1 MLYSRSDNTV
11 TIYLPDRNKN
21 RDSAGR
27 AITTGVYSCATR
39 TGRLEPLA
47 ALPPRYFCDQ
57 FSARMNMNSA
67 IEPTDSASG
76 EFINM
81 AGERYY
87 AIHHV
92 DKMAPFFIS
101 VVSNSDHWLF
111 ISSNGGLTAGRVSPD
126 TALFPYLTVDK
137 IHGSQTHTG
146 SKTLLRV
153 NTDEALHE
161 WEPFNL
167 EHDGRYRLTRNLYK
181 NTLGNKLC
189 FEEINHDLQLAF
201 EYTWA
206 TSETYGFVRQCKLS
220 NLGGRDTRIEL
231 VDGLQNILPAGTPLL
246 AQTTKSN
253 LVDAYKWNELDAAT
267 GLAFFTLFSGI
278 SDRAEPCE
286 SLKATTV
293 FSLGLENPG
302 ILLSSE
308 QLEQFRLGSPLTPE
322 TRKRGIRG
330 AYLVSTALELAPA
343 ASSEWQ
349 IVADIER
356 SQSQAVDLRRQL
368 QDPAALAASIERS
381 ISQGSDELGRIMARA
396 DGFQA
401 SEEETVSVHHYANVL
416 FNILRG
422 GAFDDQ
428 YRVPAGDFAHTVEM
442 FNRNVFQRHRDMLE
456 SLPQQVEFGQLLSTI
471 RAQGDRQ
478 LERLAYE
485 YLPITFGR
493 RHGDPSRPWNHF
505 TIRLK
510 DAQGNR
516 LLSYEGNWRDIFQ
529 NWEALA
535 LSYPEFIENIITKFV
550 NASTLDGYNPYRITK
565 EGIDWE
571 VEEPDDPWSY
581 IGYWGDHQIIY
592 LLKLL
597 EISWQFHPGRLVDML
612 HQPIFSYANVPYRI
626 KPFAALLEN
635 AKSTVIYDET
645 LAAEIDGRVERMGA
659 DGKLILDN
667 EGRVY
672 QVNLLEKLLVPLLSK
687 LGNLVLDGGIWLNTQ
702 RPEWNDANNALVGQ
716 GLSMV
721 TLYYMRRYVFFLQQ
735 LLARESGEI
744 SISAEVSRWLEETAA
759 ALNQARPHLG
769 AGPVTPKFRFRL
781 LESLGQA
788 ASRYR
793 ERVYQH
799 AFAGTVAQDP
809 GQVLGML
816 DDALAAIDHCI
827 STNRREDGL
836 YHAYNLLALTPGGA
850 EVNTLYPM
858 LEGQVAALSA
868 GSIEPAKAIE
878 VLEALFASEVYRGD
892 QQSFMLYPDRKLP
905 GFLDKNRIP
914 AEQIKAIPLLEWQL
928 ERGDRRLV
936 ERDADGCYR
945 FNSEFSNVGE
955 LEAKLEIIAAEYGEQ
970 GKDEFEHA
978 RQSIKSLYEQVF
990 NHQAFTGR
998 SGGMFGFEG
1007 LGCIYWHMVSKLLLA
1022 VEENFFA
1029 ALRQDADADV
1039 ITQLGKLY
1047 YRVRKGIGFNKTPE
1061 EFGAFPTDP
1070 YSHTPGHAGAQQPG
1084 MTGQVKEEVI
1094 TRLGELGILVD
1105 AGAIRFVPRLLRE
1118 REFVAESRAF
1128 RYLDLD
1134 DQWQELTVPA
1144 AGLAFT
1150 WCQVPLVYTLDD
1162 NAEPSVG
1169 ITRDDGKRQT
1179 LPGLILPADESAE
1192 IFLRSGRI
1200 RRLDLTFA
1208 RSELFAE

>member
-1 MLYSRSDNTV
+1 
-11 TIYLPDRNKN
+11 
-21 RDSAGR
+21 
-27 AITTGVYSCATR
+27 
-39 TGRLEPLA
+39 
-47 ALPPRYFCDQ
+47 
-57 FSARMNMNSA
+57 MNSA
-67 IEPTDSASG
+67 IENTDTVSG

-81 AGERYY
+81 SGERFY
-87 AIHHV
+87 AIRNV

-111 ISSNGGLTAGRVSPD
+111 ISSTGGLTAGRVSPD
-126 TALFPYLTVDK
+126 TALFPYITVDK

-153 NTDEALHE
+153 ETDAGLHE

-181 NTLGNKLC
+181 NILGNKLC

-206 TSETYGFVRQCKLS
+206 TSENYGFVRQCKLS
-220 NLGGRDTRIEL
+220 NFAGQGVRIEL

-246 AQTTKSN
+246 AQTSKSN
-253 LVDAYKWNELDAAT
+253 LVDAYKWSELDTAT
-267 GLAFFTLFSGI
+267 GLGFFTLFSGI

-286 SLKATTV
+286 SLRATTV
-293 FSLGLENPG
+293 FSLGFENPG
-302 ILLSSE
+302 VLLSSE
-308 QLEQFRLGSPLTPE
+308 QLEQFRLGKPLTPE
-322 TRKRGIRG
+322 IRKRGIRG
-330 AYLVSTALELAPA
+330 AYLVDAALELAPG
-343 ASSEWQ
+343 ASREWQ

-368 QDPAALAASIERS
+368 QEPAAVAAAIKLSID
-381 ISQGSDELGRIMARA
+381 QGSDELGRIMARG
-396 DGFQA
+396 DGLQA
-401 SEEETVSVHHYANVL
+401 SAEETVSVHHYANVL

-428 YRVPAGDFAHTVEM
+428 YQVPARDFSHTVKM
-442 FNRNVFQRHRDMLE
+442 FNRDVFRRHRDMLE
-456 SLPQQVEFGQLLSTI
+456 ALPQKVEFSQLLSAI
-471 RAQGDRQ
+471 KALGDHQ
-478 LERLAYE
+478 LERLGYE

-505 TIRLK
+505 TIKLK
-510 DAQGNR
+510 DAYGAR

-535 LSYPEFIENIITKFV
+535 LSYPEFTENIITKFV

-597 EISWQFHPGRLVDML
+597 EISRQFHPDRLGNLL
-612 HQPIFSYANVPYRI
+612 HQPIFCYANVPYKI
-626 KPFAALLEN
+626 KPFAALLED
-635 AKSTVIYDET
+635 AKSTVIYDEA
-645 LAAEIDGRVERMGA
+645 LAAEIENRVERMGA
-659 DGKLILDN
+659 DGKLILDK
-667 EGRVY
+667 EDRVY
-672 QVNLLEKLLVPLLSK
+672 QVTLLEKLLVPLLSK

-721 TLYYMRRYVFFLQQ
+721 TLYYMRRYVSFLQQ
-735 LLARESGEI
+735 LLAEESGAV
-744 SISAEVSRWLEETAA
+744 SISAEVGRWLGETAA

-769 AGPVTPKFRFRL
+769 AGPVTPGFRFRL

-793 ERVYQH
+793 ESLYRQGG
-799 AFAGTVAQDP
+799 FAGTAAQDL
-809 GQVLGML
+809 GQISGML

-827 STNRREDGL
+827 STNQREDGL
-836 YHAYNLLALTPGGA
+836 YHAYNLLTLTADSA
-850 EVNTLYPM
+850 EVSTLYPM

-868 GSIEPAKAIE
+868 GSIGPEKVID
-878 VLEALFASEVYRGD
+878 VLEALFNSEVYRPD
-892 QQSFMLYPDRKLP
+892 QQSFMLYPDRELP
-905 GFLDKNRIP
+905 GFLDKNRI
-914 AEQIKAIPLLEWQL
+914 AADQVEAIPLLELQL
-928 ERGDRRLV
+928 ERDDRRIV

-945 FNSEFSNVGE
+945 FNSEFTNVGDLDAE
-955 LEAKLEIIAAEYGEQ
+955 LDIIAAEYGEQ
-970 GKDEFEHA
+970 GEAEFEHA
-978 RQSIKSLYEQVF
+978 RQSIKTLYEQVF

-1029 ALRQDADADV
+1029 ALQQEADADV
-1039 ITQLGKLY
+1039 ITKLGKLY
-1047 YRVRKGIGFNKTPE
+1047 YRVRNGIGFNKTPE

-1094 TRLGELGILVD
+1094 TRFRELGIVVD
-1105 AGAIRFVPRLLRE
+1105 AGTVRFVPRLLRE
-1118 REFVAESRAF
+1118 REFVTKSREF

-1134 DQWQELTVPA
+1134 DQWRELTVPA

-1162 NAEPSVG
+1162 NAEPSIT
-1169 ITRDDGKRQT
+1169 ITRKDGKRQT
-1179 LPGLILPADESAE
+1179 LPGLTLPADESTE

-1208 RSELFAE
+1208 RNELFSE